1 MSSSSITLNSN
12 VNGDW
17 GNLILKY
24 GKVVS
29 VVFLLRVV
37 TQFDGWATLSFG
49 TIPAGFRP
57 SRTAMIQLRSRN
69 NIPAEITFN
78 SSGNCTVYLT
88 SNGALSVGDVFGST
102 VTYISD

>member
-29 VVFLLRVV
+29 VVFLLKVA
-37 TQFDGWATLSFG
+37 TQFEGWSTTTFG
-49 TIPAGFRP
+49 TIPTGFRP
-57 SRTAMIQLRSRN
+57 SRTALIQLRSRN
-69 NIPAEITFN
+69 NASAEISFN
-78 SSGNCTVYLT
+78 SAGNCTVYLP
-88 SNGALSVGDVFGST
+88 SNGTFTVGDVFGST